1 MPQQGSGL
9 RDKPDS
15 YMLQVSPADQ
25 DGKED
30 KDEKG
35 EDKDNNE
42 EEKNGAAG
50 EEGEDGE
57 EEEDRSE
64 LLPAACFLWWTGF
77 DSVSL
82 KRCHFVVG
90 GSVWKCI
97 FSMFLHFERFKSR
110 IAKGQTKR
118 ISMYIY
124 IHYIYRERGRV
135 YIYI

>member
-1 MPQQGSGL
+1 MLQQGSGL

-30 KDEKG
+30 DKDEKG

-42 EEKNGAAG
+42 EEKNGAAGEEG

-90 GSVWKCI
+90 GKCMKVYGSVFSQCSCI
-97 FSMFLHFERFKSR
+97 LNDLNP
-110 IAKGQTKR
+110 G
-118 ISMYIY
+118 
-124 IHYIYRERGRV
+124 
-135 YIYI
+135 

>member
-50 EEGEDGE
+50 EDGE

-64 LLPAACFLWWTGF
+64 LLPVACFLWWTGF

-90 GSVWKCI
+90 GKC
-97 FSMFLHFERFKSR
+97 MEVYFLNVLAF
-110 IAKGQTKR
+110 
-118 ISMYIY
+118 
-124 IHYIYRERGRV
+124 
-135 YIYI
+135 

>member
-1 MPQQGSGL
+1 MCVCFLCTNIYGYG
-9 RDKPDS
+9 KPAC
-15 YMLQVSPADQ
+15 LIGNLVTHRT
-25 DGKED
+25 KWD

-90 GSVWKCI
+90 GKC
-97 FSMFLHFERFKSR
+97 MEVYFLNVLAF
-110 IAKGQTKR
+110 
-118 ISMYIY
+118 
-124 IHYIYRERGRV
+124 
-135 YIYI
+135 